1 MPKQPK
7 PPIDKIPV
15 RGPWHDRY
23 FKSNFQTPEQISWL
37 LQLAFDEEQLSRF
50 DLDTLRIESS
60 HHPSEENLSEMIS
73 DRVVSVQ
80 LKKGD
85 RVDLHLLIEHK
96 SNPDPKLLYQL
107 LDYVTRLMKQGA
119 CSIIPIV
126 FYHGR
131 QDWNPTLT
139 VIADRYVG
147 YPDEYLR
154 LFKGVLLHF
163 GTFLINASAR
173 SVHNQLKEMSP
184 QLGLLLDIMLNIMV
198 ADASHYVEWLRR
210 AARLEHSVRGP
221 FIARL
226 KDYVWKERPSITI
239 ESVRELLWAGGPG
252 DALMQEAID
261 IWEKYKPDSGQ
272 EMWDLAVEQGAI
284 QGWEKGLREG
294 REEGMKEG
302 IEKGL
307 AEGLNQG
314 LGKGFKDGLQQG
326 LEQGL
331 EQGLDKGLEKG
342 TRDARWSIARSMIAE
357 GYDDREIQTLTQ
369 LSKQEIATLK
379 NGAA

>member
-1 MPKQPK
+1 MPKQPTTPNPDRK
-7 PPIDKIPV
+7 PVP
-15 RGPWHDRY
+15 GPWHDYY
-23 FKSNFQTPEQISWL
+23 FKSNFQTPEQLGHL
-37 LQLAFDEEQLSRF
+37 LRLAFDDEQLDLF

-60 HHPSEENLSEMIS
+60 HHAGAEDLSERVS
-73 DRVVSVQ
+73 DRVVSVT
-80 LKKGD
+80 LKQGK
-85 RVDLHLLIEHK
+85 RVAIHLLIEHK
-96 SNPDPKLLYQL
+96 SNPDPTVLYQL
-107 LDYVTRLMKQGA
+107 LDYATRLLRKGA
-119 CSIIPIV
+119 GSVIPIV

-131 QDWNPTLT
+131 QNWHPALT
-139 VIADRYVG
+139 FAASQYTG
-147 YPDEYLR
+147 YPADYLR
-154 LFKGVLLHF
+154 LFNSVLLHF
-163 GTFLINASAR
+163 GMLFINSSSR
-173 SVHNQLKEMSP
+173 QVQIQLKEMPP
-184 QLGLLLDIMLNIMV
+184 QVGLLLDIMLNIVV

-272 EMWDLAVEQGAI
+272 EMWDLALEQGAI

-302 IEKGL
+302 LEKGIK
-307 AEGLNQG
+307 EGVVKG
-314 LGKGFKDGLQQG
+314 LGKGILQG
-326 LEQGL
+326 LEQGM
-331 EQGLDKGLEKG
+331 EKG
-342 TRDARWSIARSMIAE
+342 ALSARASIAQSMIAE
-357 GYDDREIQTLTQ
+357 GYSDQEIQTLTQ
-369 LSKQEIATLK
+369 LSIKEIIKLKKK